1 VIVNVSKKG
10 AGVSVPSGHDVA
22 PVERG
27 AERRACMAGE
37 RGRILLVDEDASCR
51 RVLSSGLRREG
62 FFVRAVADGQNALR
76 LFTETAPDAVLLE
89 ARLPDMSGVD
99 VCRVLRTISD
109 VAIIMVSG
117 VTEELD
123 VVLSFEL
130 GADDY
135 VAKPVRLRE
144 LIARVEAVTRR
155 RDRARG
161 GQAVKVRE
169 AVQIGDLR
177 IHFLARVVEVDGAP
191 IHMTRREFDLLA
203 HLATVPGQLCS
214 REELLGGVFGYDGAT
229 DGRTLDVH
237 VYRLRSKIGKDP
249 AHPSR
254 IVTVRGLGYLLNVG
268 ELRARGTGA
277 RDVVDAATESVSRRG
292 PLQSSDEVGSSARK
306 RLPSSTTIFLARI
319 PTQSPVRGSGTKG
332 VRPRV
337 RLLGRHGEA
346 LLPPRR

>member
-1 VIVNVSKKG
+1 
-10 AGVSVPSGHDVA
+10 
-22 PVERG
+22 
-27 AERRACMAGE
+27 
-37 RGRILLVDEDASCR
+37 
-51 RVLSSGLRREG
+51 VLSSGLRREG
-62 FFVRAVADGQNALR
+62 FFVRAVADGHSALR
-76 LFTETAPDAVLLE
+76 LFAETAPDAVLLE
-89 ARLPDMSGVD
+89 SRLPDISGVD
-99 VCRVLRTISD
+99 VCRVLRSISD
-109 VAIIMVSG
+109 VAIIMVSD

-169 AVQIGDLR
+169 AVQIADLW

-191 IHMTRREFDLLA
+191 IHLTRREFDLLA

-229 DGRTLDVH
+229 NGRTLDVH
-237 VYRLRSKIGKDP
+237 VYRLRSRIEKDP

-254 IVTVRGLGYLLNVG
+254 IVTVRGLGFLLNGSAV
-268 ELRARGTGA
+268 RARATMTPAETNGATGA
-277 RDVVDAATESVSRRG
+277 VSSRG
-292 PLQSSDEVGSSARK
+292 PLRPSDEVGPLVRK
-306 RLPSSTTIFLARI
+306 RPSSTAKHLGPAALLNR
-319 PTQSPVRGSGTKG
+319 QDSESGAEDLQ
-332 VRPRV
+332 PRV
-337 RLLGRHGEA
+337 RLLG
-346 LLPPRR
+346 